1 MNHRCA
7 RTWVRTR
14 RAVALAALTWLAV
27 GCGATGSAVDT
38 TAAPTTTTTATTT
51 ATGASA
57 TSTAPASTSVSP
69 RGGLLAIDPP
79 HNAVQPFPAAE
90 SCHPRQGANG
100 VLPDPACTPGAV
112 DPHVTDATLESTV
125 CRPGGYTSTVR
136 PPTSVTN
143 SEKRL
148 AQTAYGQ
155 TDGPSAYELDHK
167 IALELGGDPGNAGDV
182 ANLWFEPG
190 PIPNPKDTTKRVL
203 NHATCAGLITLA
215 TAQTAI
221 NHSWPTAVTDAG
233 LQLANGRVCLRAEPA
248 QCTRA

>member
-38 TAAPTTTTTATTT
+38 TTAAPTTTTTTPATTT

-57 TSTAPASTSVSP
+57 TSMAPASTSVSLP
-69 RGGLLAIDPP
+69 GGLLATDPP
-79 HNAVQPFPAAE
+79 HNAVQPFPPAG
-90 SCHPRQGANG
+90 SCHARQEGNG

-125 CRPGGYTSTVR
+125 CRRGGYTSTVR

-148 AQTAYGQ
+148 AQAAYGQ
-155 TDGPSAYELDHK
+155 SDGPSAYEFDHLVP
-167 IALELGGDPGNAGDV
+167 LELGGTPNSA
-182 ANLWFEPG
+182 ANLWPEPG
-190 PIPNPKDTTKRVL
+190 SSPNPKDKLEGALHDLLCTHR
-203 NHATCAGLITLA
+203 ITLTAAQHMIA
-215 TAQTAI
+215 TDWITAYRQI
-221 NHSWPTAVTDAG
+221 LGTSP
-233 LQLANGRVCLRAEPA
+233 PS
-248 QCTRA
+248 